1 MQNTTE
7 SSFLRVT
14 SSPHIRAAHTVQS
27 IMLNVLVALIPA
39 GAVGVY
45 FFGWRSLAVIAV
57 SVLSAVAWEWLYCK
71 LAKKPSTVSD
81 LSAAVTG
88 LLLAYNLPASVPL
101 WLPIVGNGIAII
113 LVKQFFGGIG
123 HNFVNPALTARC
135 VLMSSWAGLMSADA
149 YHVAVRGLDAVSA
162 ATHLSSVTPSFT
174 LWQLF
179 IGQSTGC
186 IGEVSKIA
194 LLLGGVYLIA
204 RGIISWRI
212 PATMLA
218 TVFVLS
224 WIASGRLTGST
235 DSALYQLLSGALFIS
250 AFFMATDY
258 ATSPV
263 TPLGRIV
270 MGVGCGALVF
280 VLRRFSPMPEGCSYA
295 ILMMN
300 LCVPLIDRFT
310 RPRVYGE
317 VKNRA

>member
-71 LAKKPSTVSD
+71 LAKKPGTVGD

-212 PATMLA
+212 PVTMLA

>member
-218 TVFVLS
+218 TVFALS

>member
-1 MQNTTE
+1 
-7 SSFLRVT
+7 
-14 SSPHIRAAHTVQS
+14 
-27 IMLNVLVALIPA
+27 MLNVLVALIPA

-218 TVFVLS
+218 TVFALS